1 MVIFKTQS
9 ECEDSN
15 VSSPAVKVNSVEY
28 HLAALLLMVHSARS
42 AAYGRTIR
50 LLKGL
55 CSRMH
60 VNLLK
65 QVQDLFEN
73 SYGTLNHLASVRRFF
88 SPARINLIGEHIDY
102 CGGLV
107 FPAAVQFGTVIIA
120 QPNGLG
126 TIRVVSINEP
136 GKVEF
141 DPAGALQRSTPGHWG
156 DYVKGVFV
164 EYGKINVDLPGLDVA
179 VGGDIPGGGL
189 SSSASLE
196 VGIAVLIETFTGY
209 SSSDDS
215 FANRQALSWLAQR
228 AENEFV
234 GVNCGIMDQG
244 AIALGKENHA
254 MLMDCS
260 DLSISYYAVELGDYS
275 LLIVNSC
282 KQRRLGES
290 AYNKRCEE
298 VALALSILQPVFG
311 ISTLCELPIDL
322 VNDALDRIDDPILC
336 RRVRHVVSEHDR
348 VSQAASRLSRGDI
361 EGFGK
366 LLNESHR
373 SLQQDYEVTGHEL
386 DTLIGLAQR
395 QPGVLGARMMGAGFG
410 GCGLVLIK
418 TSSIEQFSEVVGT
431 AYRAEIGYDAEF
443 YPVEIGPGAREIMSA
458 NDE

>member
-1 MVIFKTQS
+1 M
-9 ECEDSN
+9 
-15 VSSPAVKVNSVEY
+15 
-28 HLAALLLMVHSARS
+28 
-42 AAYGRTIR
+42 TID
-50 LLKGL
+50 LP
-55 CSRMH
+55 
-60 VNLLK
+60 K

-73 SYGTLNHLASVRRFF
+73 TYGRPAHSADVRRFF
-88 SPARINLIGEHIDY
+88 SPGRINLIGEHIDY

-107 FPAAVQFGTVIIA
+107 FPAAVQFGTFIIA
-120 QPNGLG
+120 QPNDLG
-126 TIRVVSINEP
+126 TVRVVSFNQS

-141 DPAGALQRSTPGHWG
+141 DPAGELQRSTPAHWG

-164 EYGKINVDLPGLDVA
+164 EYDKVNVRVSGLDVA

-196 VGIAVLIETFTGY
+196 VGIAVLIEAFTGY
-209 SSSDDS
+209 FSSKDN

-244 AIALGKENHA
+244 AIALGKKNHA
-254 MLMDCS
+254 MLMNCS
-260 DLSISYYAVELGDYS
+260 DLSIDYFAVELGEYS
-275 LLIVNSC
+275 FLIANSC
-282 KQRRLGES
+282 KQRRLAES

-311 ISTLCELPIDL
+311 IGALCELPFDL
-322 VNDALDRIDDPILC
+322 MSDALGCIDDPIIR

-348 VSQAASRLSRGDI
+348 VSQAAKRLSGGDI
-361 EGFGK
+361 RGFGK

-373 SLQQDYEVTGHEL
+373 SLQQDYEVTGNEL
-386 DTLIGLAQR
+386 DTLISLAQE

-418 TSSIEQFSEVVGT
+418 TSDIEDFSKYVGT
-431 AYRAEIGYDAEF
+431 AYRAKIGYDAEF
-443 YPVEIGPGAREIMSA
+443 YPVTIGSGAHEIMST
-458 NDE
+458 NYE

>member
-1 MVIFKTQS
+1 M
-9 ECEDSN
+9 
-15 VSSPAVKVNSVEY
+15 SPPAIKVNCVEY
-28 HLAALLLMVHSARS
+28 HLAALLLMVHSPRS
-42 AAYGRTIR
+42 AAYGRTTR
-50 LLKGL
+50 SPKGL
-55 CSRMH
+55 CRNMH
-60 VNLLK
+60 MKLIK
-65 QVQDLFEN
+65 QVQELFEN
-73 SYGTLNHLASVRRFF
+73 SYGTLNHLAGVRHFF

-107 FPAAVQFGTVIIA
+107 FPATVQFGTIIIA

-244 AIALGKENHA
+244 AIALGKENQA

-260 DLSISYYAVELGDYS
+260 DLSINYCSVELGDYS

-282 KQRRLGES
+282 KQRRLDES
-290 AYNKRCEE
+290 AYNERCEE
-298 VALALSILQPVFG
+298 VAHALSILQPVFR
-311 ISTLCELPIDL
+311 IATLCELPIDL
-322 VNDALDRIDDPILC
+322 VNDALDCIDDPIL
-336 RRVRHVVSEHDR
+336 RKRVRHVVSEHDR
-348 VSQAASRLSRGDI
+348 VSQAASRLSSGDV

-373 SLQQDYEVTGHEL
+373 SLQHDYEVTGHEL
-386 DTLIGLAQR
+386 DTLIGLSQR

-418 TSSIEQFSEVVGT
+418 SSNIEQFATVVGA

-443 YPVEIGPGAREIMSA
+443 YPVEIGPGAQEIMSA

>member
-1 MVIFKTQS
+1 M
-9 ECEDSN
+9 
-15 VSSPAVKVNSVEY
+15 
-28 HLAALLLMVHSARS
+28 
-42 AAYGRTIR
+42 
-50 LLKGL
+50 
-55 CSRMH
+55 
-60 VNLLK
+60 NLPK

-73 SYGTLNHLASVRRFF
+73 TYGALNQLAGVRRFF

-107 FPAAVQFGTVIIA
+107 FPAAVQFGTVFIA

-126 TIRVVSINEP
+126 TVRVVSINEP
-136 GKVEF
+136 SKVEF

-164 EYGKINVDLPGLDVA
+164 EYSKVNVDIPGLDIA

-196 VGIAVLIETFTGY
+196 VGIAVLIEAFTGY
-209 SSSDDS
+209 SSSNDY
-215 FANRQALSWLAQR
+215 FTNRQALSWLAQR

-260 DLSISYYAVELGDYS
+260 DLSVNYCALELGDFS
-275 LLIVNSC
+275 LLIANSC
-282 KQRRLGES
+282 KQRRLDES
-290 AYNKRCEE
+290 AYNKRCDE

-311 ISTLCELPIDL
+311 IDALCELPVDL
-322 VNDALDRIDDPILC
+322 VNDALVCIDDPILC

-348 VSQAASRLSRGDI
+348 VSQAVTRLSSGDI

-386 DTLIGLAQR
+386 DTLIGLAQQ

-418 TSSIEQFSEVVGT
+418 TSNIEQFSEVVGT

-443 YPVEIGPGAREIMSA
+443 YPAEIGHGAKEFMST
-458 NDE
+458 NNE

>member
-1 MVIFKTQS
+1 M
-9 ECEDSN
+9 
-15 VSSPAVKVNSVEY
+15 
-28 HLAALLLMVHSARS
+28 LM
-42 AAYGRTIR
+42 
-50 LLKGL
+50 
-55 CSRMH
+55 
-60 VNLLK
+60 NLPK

-73 SYGTLNHLASVRRFF
+73 TYGALNQLAGVRRFF

-107 FPAAVQFGTVIIA
+107 FPAAVQFGTVFIA

-126 TIRVVSINEP
+126 TVRVVSINEP

-164 EYGKINVDLPGLDVA
+164 EYSKVNVDIPGLDIA

-196 VGIAVLIETFTGY
+196 VGIAVLIEAFTGY
-209 SSSDDS
+209 SSSNDY
-215 FANRQALSWLAQR
+215 FTNRQALSWLAQR

-260 DLSISYYAVELGDYS
+260 DLSVNYCALELGDFS
-275 LLIVNSC
+275 LLIANSC
-282 KQRRLGES
+282 KQRRLDES
-290 AYNKRCEE
+290 AYNKRCDE

-311 ISTLCELPIDL
+311 IDALCELPVDL
-322 VNDALDRIDDPILC
+322 VNDALVCIDDPILC

-348 VSQAASRLSRGDI
+348 VSQAVTRLSSGDI

-386 DTLIGLAQR
+386 DTLIGLAQQ

-418 TSSIEQFSEVVGT
+418 TSNIEQFSEVVGT

-443 YPVEIGPGAREIMSA
+443 YPAEIGHGAKEFMST
-458 NDE
+458 NNE

>member
-1 MVIFKTQS
+1 M
-9 ECEDSN
+9 
-15 VSSPAVKVNSVEY
+15 
-28 HLAALLLMVHSARS
+28 
-42 AAYGRTIR
+42 
-50 LLKGL
+50 
-55 CSRMH
+55 
-60 VNLLK
+60 NLPK

-73 SYGTLNHLASVRRFF
+73 TYGTLNQLAGVRRFF
-88 SPARINLIGEHIDY
+88 APARINLIGEHIDY

-107 FPAAVQFGTVIIA
+107 FPAAVQFGTVFIA

-126 TIRVVSINEP
+126 TVRVVSINEP

-141 DPAGALQRSTPGHWG
+141 DPAGALQRSTSGHWG
-156 DYVKGVFV
+156 DYVKGMFV
-164 EYGKINVDLPGLDVA
+164 EYSKVNVDIPGLDIA
-179 VGGDIPGGGL
+179 LGGDIPGGGL

-196 VGIAVLIETFTGY
+196 VGIAVLIEAFTGY
-209 SSSDDS
+209 SSSDDY
-215 FANRQALSWLAQR
+215 FTNRQALSWLAQR

-260 DLSISYYAVELGDYS
+260 DLSVNYCALELGDFS
-275 LLIVNSC
+275 LLIANSC
-282 KQRRLGES
+282 KQRRLDES
-290 AYNKRCEE
+290 AYNKRCDE

-311 ISTLCELPIDL
+311 IGALCELPVDL
-322 VNDALDRIDDPILC
+322 VNDALVCIDDPILC

-348 VSQAASRLSRGDI
+348 VSQAVTRLSSGDI

-386 DTLIGLAQR
+386 DTLIGLAQQ

-418 TSSIEQFSEVVGT
+418 TSNIEQFSEVVGT

-443 YPVEIGPGAREIMSA
+443 YPAEIGHGAKEFMST
-458 NDE
+458 NNE

>member
-1 MVIFKTQS
+1 M
-9 ECEDSN
+9 
-15 VSSPAVKVNSVEY
+15 
-28 HLAALLLMVHSARS
+28 
-42 AAYGRTIR
+42 
-50 LLKGL
+50 
-55 CSRMH
+55 
-60 VNLLK
+60 NLPK

-73 SYGTLNHLASVRRFF
+73 TYGTLNQLAGVRRFF
-88 SPARINLIGEHIDY
+88 APARINLIGEHIDY

-107 FPAAVQFGTVIIA
+107 FPAAVQFGTVFIA

-126 TIRVVSINEP
+126 TVRVVSINEP

-141 DPAGALQRSTPGHWG
+141 DPAVALQRSTSGHWG
-156 DYVKGVFV
+156 DYVKGMFV
-164 EYGKINVDLPGLDVA
+164 EYSKVNVDIPGLDIA
-179 VGGDIPGGGL
+179 LGGDIPGGGL

-196 VGIAVLIETFTGY
+196 VGIAVLIEAFTGY
-209 SSSDDS
+209 SSSDDY
-215 FANRQALSWLAQR
+215 FTNRQALSWLAQR

-260 DLSISYYAVELGDYS
+260 DLSVNYCALELGDFS
-275 LLIVNSC
+275 LLIANSC
-282 KQRRLGES
+282 KQRRLDES
-290 AYNKRCEE
+290 AYNKRCDE

-311 ISTLCELPIDL
+311 IGALCELPVDL
-322 VNDALDRIDDPILC
+322 VNDALVCIDDPILC

-348 VSQAASRLSRGDI
+348 VSQAVTRLSSGDI

-386 DTLIGLAQR
+386 DTLIGLAQQ

-418 TSSIEQFSEVVGT
+418 TSNIEQFSEVVGT

-443 YPVEIGPGAREIMSA
+443 YPAEIGHGAKEFMST
-458 NDE
+458 NNE

>member
-1 MVIFKTQS
+1 M
-9 ECEDSN
+9 
-15 VSSPAVKVNSVEY
+15 
-28 HLAALLLMVHSARS
+28 
-42 AAYGRTIR
+42 
-50 LLKGL
+50 
-55 CSRMH
+55 
-60 VNLLK
+60 NLPK

-73 SYGTLNHLASVRRFF
+73 TYGTLNQLAGVRRFF
-88 SPARINLIGEHIDY
+88 APARINLIGEHIDY

-107 FPAAVQFGTVIIA
+107 FPAAVQFGTVFIA

-126 TIRVVSINEP
+126 TVRVVSINEP

-141 DPAGALQRSTPGHWG
+141 DPAGALQRSTSGHWG
-156 DYVKGVFV
+156 DYVRGMFV
-164 EYGKINVDLPGLDVA
+164 EYIKVNVDIPGLDIA
-179 VGGDIPGGGL
+179 LGGDIPGGGL

-196 VGIAVLIETFTGY
+196 VGIAVLIEAFTGY
-209 SSSDDS
+209 SSSDDY
-215 FANRQALSWLAQR
+215 FTNRQALSWLAQR

-260 DLSISYYAVELGDYS
+260 DLSVNYCALELGDFS
-275 LLIVNSC
+275 LLIANSC
-282 KQRRLGES
+282 KQRRLDES
-290 AYNKRCEE
+290 AYNKRCDE

-311 ISTLCELPIDL
+311 IGALCELPVDL
-322 VNDALDRIDDPILC
+322 VNDALVCIDDPILC

-348 VSQAASRLSRGDI
+348 VSQAVTRLSSGDI

-386 DTLIGLAQR
+386 DTLIGLAQQ

-418 TSSIEQFSEVVGT
+418 TSNIEQFSEVVGT

-443 YPVEIGPGAREIMSA
+443 YPAEIGHGAKEFMST
-458 NDE
+458 NNE